1 MKEILCASW
10 VNDSACELKG
20 NKNIEDSYEIAGII
34 LGRKFQK
41 GLTGRKFKCKLGCAK

>member
-1 MKEILCASW
+1 MAVL
-10 VNDSACELKG
+10 CELKG

-41 GLTGRKFKCKLGCAK
+41 GLKATSLKVNLDAASKCQVAI